1 MPTRVVYFVTGN
13 ETHSQLDPECSFS
26 PASDGS
32 CAREAR
38 QEVCINVAASSRGT
52 YRNTTQRAIILAE
65 VEQADGHLTAG
76 EIFERVRRRYPTI
89 AYGTVYRTL
98 HLLAEHELIQE
109 LTFADQASRFDKRT
123 DRHDHVHCTECGVLM
138 DVDVPV
144 ALLAERVAE
153 EQTGFEVHRHHTVFE
168 GLCPACLKA
177 RSTTR
182 AAAGARS

>member
-1 MPTRVVYFVTGN
+1 
-13 ETHSQLDPECSFS
+13 
-26 PASDGS
+26 
-32 CAREAR
+32 
-38 QEVCINVAASSRGT
+38 VAASTRGT

-144 ALLAERVAE
+144 ALLADRVAE

-168 GLCPACLKA
+168 GFCPSCLA
-177 RSTTR
+177 NRGSTAVSRGGETR
-182 AAAGARS
+182 